1 MYELLERG
9 GRKRRG
15 RDFLMERA
23 EDIVKKISRKKKTT
37 ETTTTTTK
45 QKPKKKA
52 SGKTKKRQ
60 QLHKTDDHTKTSP
73 DSTHPS
79 TEVTPEQKAAKME
92 KKTTAKNKSPPLDYV
107 SSDHAVEVSP
117 LDPSST
123 KKSNLSAARGLFG
136 SYERKLKAGKKA
148 ASKASKT
155 ETEDRK
161 PTAITH
167 KKKVKRAEAGSKPKQ
182 PPFKHKVTTAKAPDN
197 LNIASRTLPQEKKFA
212 TQPILQ
218 FPRPKPSNLGAKAG
232 NRTALRDVYDYEC
245 QKAKKFVDEVVGTH
259 DDCAE
264 ASKENFPKTS
274 ATIDKKEAPPS

>member
-1 MYELLERG
+1 MATVQWKVGQTVEVQSRTWAGINKPGGCAKITKINYNGNIIDSLDVKYTVGGGSEKQLDPSIVSMYELLERG

-52 SGKTKKRQ
+52 SGKKKKRQ

-136 SYERKLKAGKKA
+136 SYERKLKAGKK
-148 ASKASKT
+148 SSLKSI
-155 ETEDRK
+155 EDRDG
-161 PTAITH
+161 
-167 KKKVKRAEAGSKPKQ
+167 R
-182 PPFKHKVTTAKAPDN
+182 
-197 LNIASRTLPQEKKFA
+197 
-212 TQPILQ
+212 
-218 FPRPKPSNLGAKAG
+218 
-232 NRTALRDVYDYEC
+232 
-245 QKAKKFVDEVVGTH
+245 
-259 DDCAE
+259 
-264 ASKENFPKTS
+264 
-274 ATIDKKEAPPS
+274 